1 MLTLVSKGLY
11 KSLSTTTKKLYYRCI
26 VQPDMMY
33 FIIPYKAKRYI
44 PAEYISKMGKQAS
57 RKI

>member
-1 MLTLVSKGLY
+1 
-11 KSLSTTTKKLYYRCI
+11 
-26 VQPDMMY
+26 MMY